1 MFYTDKVPTTSS
13 FNVHPK
19 GIIPLGETT
28 VEMLNGYDVKPP
40 TAGSKMAAHGICF
53 RVTRK
58 DWGTGALM
66 LCADSEQSTLF
77 PCFLV
82 SFSFCMCL
90 CVCGEGA
97 GAGEGWQRWRLKW
110 WYGGCMAGGRVA
122 KYGNGNCG
130 GTAGDR
136 QHSGR
141 R

>member
-66 LCADSEQSTLF
+66 LCADSEQSTLLH
-77 PCFLV
+77 CFRLV
-82 SFSFCMCL
+82 FVVVVVVVVV
-90 CVCGEGA
+90 CVCAERGQEG
-97 GAGEGWQRWRLKW
+97 GSG
-110 WYGGCMAGGRVA
+110 
-122 KYGNGNCG
+122 GNGG
-130 GTAGDR
+130 G
-136 QHSGR
+136 
-141 R
+141 

>member
-66 LCADSEQSTLF
+66 LCADSEQSTLLH
-77 PCFLV
+77 CFRLV
-82 SFSFCMCL
+82 LLLLF
-90 CVCGEGA
+90 CVCAERGQ
-97 GAGEGWQRWRLKW
+97 EGWR
-110 WYGGCMAGGRVA
+110 G
-122 KYGNGNCG
+122 GNGG
-130 GTAGDR
+130 G
-136 QHSGR
+136 
-141 R
+141 